1 MSAVSDNCCSFTV
14 TIPKTSR
21 QVPTRSCHSF
31 CSHIFVYNRAEIGKK
46 TTTEVFQLFH
56 NFKEQVHPFVKP
68 LLCFLS
74 TYSLLQVKSCG
85 AVTKANAAKD
95 GAATRSQSAPAAA
108 GTGKKIAGHSGGD
121 GDPMVFNS
129 VLVFYFT
136 ADCALGETHRRYQSG
151 KDGRCQVTI
160 IQDSRICTSMHTYS
174 SDVAFPVHFSVV
186 ELSPNKSSFRASRFY
201 CFGYSENFLNF
212 QVKGVDYYRNC

>member
-1 MSAVSDNCCSFTV
+1 
-14 TIPKTSR
+14 
-21 QVPTRSCHSF
+21 
-31 CSHIFVYNRAEIGKK
+31 
-46 TTTEVFQLFH
+46 
-56 NFKEQVHPFVKP
+56 
-68 LLCFLS
+68 
-74 TYSLLQVKSCG
+74 VKSCG

-174 SDVAFPVHFSVV
+174 SDMAFPVHFSVV
-186 ELSPNKSSFRASRFY
+186 ELSPNKSSFRASHFLLILS
-201 CFGYSENFLNF
+201 FGILSEFPTERRLLLSNLLKSIMMTEKGFLHRIDIFCKELPGN
-212 QVKGVDYYRNC
+212 VHDHG